1 MSSGT
6 HTRTFEKKFKNN
18 EEKQKIL
25 KFGTNPKFVKISSE
39 LNVDLF
45 VVVSKLKQKDKYK

>member
-39 LNVDLF
+39 LNVGGPHSVQWKF
-45 VVVSKLKQKDKYK
+45 CCG

>member
-6 HTRTFEKKFKNN
+6 STRTFEKNLKNN